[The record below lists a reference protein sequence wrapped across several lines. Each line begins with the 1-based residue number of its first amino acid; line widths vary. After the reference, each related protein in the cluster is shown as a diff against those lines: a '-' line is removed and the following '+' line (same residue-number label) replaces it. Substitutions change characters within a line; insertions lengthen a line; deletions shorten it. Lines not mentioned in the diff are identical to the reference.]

1 MTVMNARQ
9 SFEALVWGDSEILIL
24 GTIPSSSSIEKNEY
38 YYHYANYIWDYL
50 AKIYDEPRP
59 RTWTEKKEFLH
70 RHHIALWDMYKYS
83 EVPGSVDKGLG
94 TFNELAGFLQ
104 EHPTIIKVLLNG
116 KKAAQAF
123 QEYTE
128 KVSAIPEYVRAFPLP
143 STSGANTRISKDDVL
158 RAWREAVVLTI
169 DKAASGTSY

>member
-1 MTVMNARQ
+1 MNIAARQ
-9 SFEALVWGDSEILIL
+9 SFPPVVWEDSKILIL
-24 GTIPSSSSIEKNEY
+24 GTIPSSSSIEKGEY
-38 YYHYANYIWDYL
+38 YFHYANYIWDYL

-59 RTWTEKKEFLH
+59 RIWMEKIEFLH

-104 EHPTIIKVLLNG
+104 EHPTITKVLLNG

-123 QEYTE
+123 QKYL
-128 KVSAIPEYVRAFPLP
+128 KSVSLLPDSIHAYSLP
-143 STSGANTRISKDDVL
+143 STSGANTRIPRTDVIS
-158 RAWREAVVLTI
+158 AWKEAL
-169 DKAASGTSY
+169 S